1 MTAGTFV
8 TFEGTEGSGKTT
20 QIRQLKSRLE
30 RHKIATVT
38 TKEPGGTSHGMQIRS
53 LILDPHTSFQSRF
66 TELMLFYADRFEH
79 IESVIKPAL
88 EQNKVV
94 ICDRYIDSTIAYQIG
109 GRKMP
114 EKLVQMLNHY
124 VDLMPTVTFFLDINP
139 EEGLARAQRRAALDR
154 FEQED
159 LDFHNRVRTKYLHQA
174 NSHPNR
180 IIPINTNNRTAEDIH
195 LDIVRHLSHHIP
207 RLNVEQGVNQ

>member
-1 MTAGTFV
+1 MTNGTFV

-20 QIRQLKSRLE
+20 QIKLLKEHLE
-30 RHKIATVT
+30 ECQVPTIT

-53 LILDPHTSFQSRF
+53 LILDPYTTFQSRY

-88 EQNKVV
+88 DQNKVV

-114 EKLVQMLNHY
+114 KKLIQTLNNY
-124 VDLMPTVTFFLDINP
+124 IDLMPTVTFYLDILP
-139 EEGLARAQRRAALDR
+139 ETGLDRAQKRAALDR

-159 LDFHNRVRTKYLHQA
+159 IEFHNRVRTTYLNQA

-180 IIPINTNNRTAEDIH
+180 IIPINANNQSITAIH
-195 LDIVRHLSHHIP
+195 KKIVRHLRKYVPIKQPKKEKAS
-207 RLNVEQGVNQ
+207 